1 MPFIDIQTNN
11 LSRQLRNSTTYID
24 NWVYVPGTAIT
35 GDYSRPVPITS
46 LNDFKNLYGTYGPEG
61 SLTFEYV
68 AGLLNAGLP
77 VLFRRIACVNQD
89 TPTQAP
95 GVTKAAVT
103 ITHEDVEAEEIVN
116 DFKITEKYGGTFGNT
131 INVSIQLKGSIY
143 WIEVYSKYTLLEKHK
158 IMTVP
163 IGISPVELN
172 QLFINA
178 ITTLQLERI
187 EIEVLETDASKF
199 QIHEFTGQYL
209 TDVVGTDF
217 DETLVTNEIAKSFEY
232 LNDKLLFQPKFLTS
246 GGYVDAEPDKSAPIA
261 TAMLNLSLAR
271 QDCRALID
279 LPRGTKPEMQQSL
292 AENFVYQQTS
302 DSQAI
307 PSASITAPWCYMQI
321 GTVQQWMP
329 PSYAFLTVIGNAL
342 SKGDAVYTPK
352 AGITSGQISNIIRT
366 EFEIGSD
373 LCDAWQSD
381 EKVNINPIIK
391 LQSGSY
397 VIGGNSTLLLPA
409 QGIDENNAFV
419 ESSADLT
426 IIEIRRFLYNLGTEL
441 QYQYNSTTAFED
453 FSIRTAKVF
462 ERMISDGAMSKYDII
477 NVSTDSEPRKLK
489 VEVDVYLT
497 PTIKSIEIF
506 LNVSYGSVEM
516 TSSSAGG
523 VA

>member
-35 GDYSRPVPITS
+35 GDYSRPIPVTS
-46 LNDFKNLYGTYGPEG
+46 LNDFKNQFGTYGPEG

-68 AGLLNAGLP
+68 SGLLNAGLP
-77 VLFRRIACVNQD
+77 VLFRRIACNNQD
-89 TPTQAP
+89 TATETP
-95 GVTKAAVT
+95 GVTKASVT
-103 ITHEDVEAEEIVN
+103 ISHEDAETEETVN
-116 DFKITEKYGGTFGNT
+116 DFKITEKYGGSFGNS
-131 INVSIQLKGSIY
+131 INVTLQLKGSIY
-143 WIEVYSKYTLLEKHK
+143 WIEVYSKLTLLEKHK
-158 IMTVP
+158 IMSVP
-163 IGISPVELN
+163 VGVSPVELN

-178 ITTLQLERI
+178 LTTLQLERVD
-187 EIEVLETDASKF
+187 IEVLETDASKF
-199 QIHEFTGQYL
+199 QIQTLSAQYL
-209 TDVVGTDF
+209 TNVVGTDF
-217 DETLVTNEIAKSFEY
+217 DETAVINEIPKSYEF

-246 GGYVDAEPDKSAPIA
+246 GGYVDAEPDKASPIA
-261 TAMLNLSLAR
+261 TAMINLSLSR

-279 LPRGTKPEMQQSL
+279 LPRGTKPEMQQTL

-302 DSQAI
+302 DSQPI
-307 PSASITAPWCYMQI
+307 PSASITAPWCFMQI
-321 GTVQQWMP
+321 GNIQQWMP
-329 PSYAFLTVIGNAL
+329 PSYAYLLVIGNAL
-342 SKGDAVYTPK
+342 SKGNPVYTPK
-352 AGITSGQISNIIRT
+352 AGVASGQIPNLLKT

-391 LQSGSY
+391 LQSGTY

-426 IIEIRRFLYNLGTEL
+426 IIEIRRYIYNLGTEL

-453 FSIRTAKVF
+453 FSLRVAKVF

-477 NVSTDSEPRKLK
+477 NVSTDNEPRKLK

-516 TSSSAGG
+516 TSNVGG